1 MGKIVRNVLNVLMM
15 IVLIIVQ
22 VVVLA
27 NNPSFSSLS
36 PYPHP
41 IDMKYS
47 KFQVRK
53 IQPRNINDNPLLK
66 QARQIKKKM

>member
-47 KFQVRK
+47 KFQ
-53 IQPRNINDNPLLK
+53 PRNINDNPLLK